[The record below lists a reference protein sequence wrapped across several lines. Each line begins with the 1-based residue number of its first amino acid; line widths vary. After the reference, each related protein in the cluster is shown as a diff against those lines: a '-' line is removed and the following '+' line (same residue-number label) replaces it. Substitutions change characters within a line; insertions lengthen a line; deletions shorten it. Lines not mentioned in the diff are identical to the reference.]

1 MPLQYNEFYNKN
13 TGLTIGVEKLL
24 FSRQSE
30 YQLVEV
36 YETDTWGNLLTI
48 DGMVMLSERDEFVY
62 HEMLAHVAMF
72 SHPAP
77 KRVLI
82 IGGGDGGTA
91 REVLK
96 HPSVTRVDMVEIDK
110 TVVDASKQFFPGVG
124 AFDDSRLQVI
134 YEDGIQF
141 VKAVK
146 EPYDILIIDGSDP
159 VGPAEGLFS
168 QEFYKACK
176 SALTK
181 DGILTTQTETPWVVP
196 FHPAM
201 RHVRGAVP
209 RLFLLSGKYLSW
221 ILLYP
226 AGPWPI
232 CYARHSEDP
241 VSEDIEAPHHSKEK
255 DSLQRLK
262 P

>member
-91 REVLK
+91 ITTPDKDRK
-96 HPSVTRVDMVEIDK
+96 STRLNSSHVAISYAVFWLEKKK
-110 TVVDASKQFFPGVG
+110 T
-124 AFDDSRLQVI
+124 I
-134 YEDGIQF
+134 
-141 VKAVK
+141 
-146 EPYDILIIDGSDP
+146 
-159 VGPAEGLFS
+159 
-168 QEFYKACK
+168 
-176 SALTK
+176 
-181 DGILTTQTETPWVVP
+181 
-196 FHPAM
+196 
-201 RHVRGAVP
+201 
-209 RLFLLSGKYLSW
+209 
-221 ILLYP
+221 
-226 AGPWPI
+226 
-232 CYARHSEDP
+232 
-241 VSEDIEAPHHSKEK
+241 
-255 DSLQRLK
+255 
-262 P
+262 